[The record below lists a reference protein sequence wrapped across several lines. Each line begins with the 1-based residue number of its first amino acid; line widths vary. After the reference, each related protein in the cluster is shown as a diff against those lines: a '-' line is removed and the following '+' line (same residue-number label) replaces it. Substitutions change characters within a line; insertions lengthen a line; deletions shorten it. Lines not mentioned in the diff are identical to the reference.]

1 MSDPASLADLFPE
14 PLQPD
19 PAVALSSS
27 FIRFPKVVA
36 GPVHG
41 AQFVIEIAGPH
52 SVAAQQAR
60 ELLGP
65 KWYSALGNPE
75 VFCMAPADQAWRLM
89 STTDGAGSYDSIA
102 LAWDLFSAKGELSS
116 ASATH
121 LLQAASSFAQAVQRR
136 AFPFPDP
143 PVVDRLVSGFEQAR
157 ENLDVGVELVVQGPM
172 PFDERDIWA
181 GCAAL
186 GLDLSTEGAFIWKV
200 PEWEDALLAVAS
212 IDEGALFSLR
222 GVKGSATH
230 EALTVG
236 FNVPRSPDPIGCL
249 KSAFQTAKVLA
260 QRFGAQAL
268 DENGRALTP
277 KLEAEL
283 EGNLKVAVESLKG
296 SGIVPGSGIARK
308 IFS

>member
-19 PAVALSSS
+19 PTVALSSS
-27 FIRFPKVVA
+27 VIRFPKIVA

-52 SVAAQQAR
+52 TVTAQQAR
-60 ELLGP
+60 ELIGP
-65 KWYSALGNPE
+65 KWHAALGQPE
-75 VFCMAPADQAWRLM
+75 VFCMAAADRAWRLM
-89 STTDGAGSYDSIA
+89 STTDGAGAYDSIA
-102 LAWDLFSAKGELSS
+102 LAWDLLSARGELSS
-116 ASATH
+116 SSATH
-121 LLQAASSFAQAVQRR
+121 LLQAASNYSQSVQRR

-143 PVVDRLVSGFEQAR
+143 AQVDRLVSGFQQAR
-157 ENLDVGVELVVQGPM
+157 ENLDVGVELVVQGPL
-172 PFDERDIWA
+172 PFAERGVWA
-181 GCAAL
+181 ACAAL

-222 GVKGSATH
+222 GVKGAATH

-236 FNVPRSPDPIGCL
+236 FNVPRSPDPVGCL
-249 KSAFQTAKVLA
+249 KAAFHVAKVLA
-260 QRFGAQAL
+260 ERLNAQAL
-268 DENGRALTP
+268 DEDGHALTT
-277 KLEAEL
+277 KVEAEMQSNLAQAIQSL
-283 EGNLKVAVESLKG
+283 EGSGLK
-296 SGIVPGSGIARK
+296 PGSGIARK